1 MPVTHCEQ
9 ELPGSNDQCQK
20 GMQMNKVNGAMI
32 LDEIVERLNID
43 LPGLVAGSAFWSPA
57 NT

>member
-1 MPVTHCEQ
+1 
-9 ELPGSNDQCQK
+9 
-20 GMQMNKVNGAMI
+20 MNKVNGAMI